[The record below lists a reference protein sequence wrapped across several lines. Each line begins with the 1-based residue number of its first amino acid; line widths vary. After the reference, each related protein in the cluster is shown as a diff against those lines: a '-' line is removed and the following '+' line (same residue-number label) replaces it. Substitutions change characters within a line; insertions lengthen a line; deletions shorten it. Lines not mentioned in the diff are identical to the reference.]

1 MKKIFLIAL
10 LLLGAIT
17 LLPLNNFA
25 LDQMGD
31 EIKLYVGQ
39 VKTVSVNNPTRI
51 VIGNPSVA
59 DVGSVSK
66 REVTLSPKSAG
77 MTTLVIWD
85 NFGENSYTVRVFA
98 ENMSEYKRRIDN
110 ILKKL
115 NLSEVVTKAEDEE
128 GKVYM
133 TGSVRSA
140 KDREQMLTALGGLKD
155 KTLDLTR
162 VKEDDTIVEID
173 VQVLEL
179 NKGATDTLGFTW
191 PGSATFN
198 ITDASVATTGAGNFA
213 NLFTINKWLR
223 DPLSFTLQVDFLIQ
237 EGKARILSRPR
248 LSCQSGKEAKL
259 LVGGEVP
266 VLSASMS
273 SGGSA
278 GTSPSATPGNVEY
291 KEYGII
297 MNIKPVVDENKRI
310 HLNLEVEVSELGNV
324 VETEYALAYT
334 FTKRNASTEMWLID
348 GETMAIGGLI
358 KKNDTETVRKFPW
371 LADLPVLGMFF
382 RQKTTTKGGGVDR
395 REETELFLTLTPHI
409 IKDATKD
416 TKPEAEKKELK
427 PVAAYY
433 PIEESLDPVAKYSRL
448 IQQRIL
454 ENVIYPKPARDAG
467 FQGTARLNL
476 KLSYRGELMDVVVKK
491 SSGYK
496 LLDDNAVAAAKSNAV
511 YPPFPPAIAKEELW
525 IEVPVSYQLE

>member
-25 LDQMGD
+25 LDQMGE

-248 LSCQSGKEAKL
+248 LSCQSGKAR
-259 LVGGEVP
+259 VDQ
-266 VLSASMS
+266 
-273 SGGSA
+273 
-278 GTSPSATPGNVEY
+278 PGQA
-291 KEYGII
+291 
-297 MNIKPVVDENKRI
+297 RRR
-310 HLNLEVEVSELGNV
+310 L
-324 VETEYALAYT
+324 
-334 FTKRNASTEMWLID
+334 REMWNIRN
-348 GETMAIGGLI
+348 MA
-358 KKNDTETVRKFPW
+358 
-371 LADLPVLGMFF
+371 
-382 RQKTTTKGGGVDR
+382 
-395 REETELFLTLTPHI
+395 
-409 IKDATKD
+409 
-416 TKPEAEKKELK
+416 
-427 PVAAYY
+427 
-433 PIEESLDPVAKYSRL
+433 
-448 IQQRIL
+448 
-454 ENVIYPKPARDAG
+454 
-467 FQGTARLNL
+467 
-476 KLSYRGELMDVVVKK
+476 
-491 SSGYK
+491 SS
-496 LLDDNAVAAAKSNAV
+496 
-511 YPPFPPAIAKEELW
+511 
-525 IEVPVSYQLE
+525 